1 MKWPCLTRYTD
12 ALPEGVGGEARGPL
26 VRIRPKYRDDQG
38 IHAHEYE
45 HVRQWWTAGLAGA
58 TLIVLFAL
66 AIHLPQAASLAALGF
81 LAHPLGYALWPR
93 HRLWCEVQ
101 AYREQ
106 MRHPDRN
113 GGFLTLDDAAGRLAL
128 PIYKLGITLAQAS
141 IILRS

>member
-1 MKWPCLTRYTD
+1 MRWPSLTRYTD
-12 ALPEGVGGEARGPL
+12 VLPEGVGGEARGPL
-26 VRIRPKYRDDQG
+26 VRIRTKYRDDQG

-58 TLIVLFAL
+58 ALIVMFAL
-66 AIHLPQAASLAALGF
+66 AIHMPQVASLAALGF
-81 LAHPLGYALWPR
+81 LAHPLGYALWSR

-113 GGFLTLDDAAGRLAL
+113 GGFLTLEDAAERLAN
-128 PIYKLGITLAQAS
+128 PRYRLGITAADARRLLA
-141 IILRS
+141 